1 MHACRPAVDIGNI
14 LVLLLMGSISGLLAG
29 FFGVGG
35 GIVLIPFLLYYFQ
48 STGVTSLV
56 ATHLTFG
63 TSLMVIVFSSLA
75 ASYQFYRNGQVIWRA
90 VLIIGLTSAV
100 GAFGGSMLAG
110 ALEGKTL
117 QRIFAVLVIV
127 AALRLLVEARKPRG
141 KAGPNLAIPGL
152 AGTGLAVGLASSL
165 AGIGGGAISIPIMY
179 TILRFP
185 LKRAIGTSSATIV
198 ITALAS
204 VIGYIVGGW
213 GNPLL
218 PGGTVGYVDV
228 LHALPIILGTVP
240 SASLGAH
247 LAEKTSSSVLKKV
260 FGIFLLVVAARMLF
274 L

>member
-1 MHACRPAVDIGNI
+1 MDIGSI
-14 LVLLLMGSISGLLAG
+14 LVLLLIGCISGLLAG

-48 STGVTSLV
+48 SSGVTSLV
-56 ATHLTFG
+56 ATHVTFG
-63 TSLMVIVFSSLA
+63 TSLMVILFSSLA
-75 ASYQFYRNGQVIWRA
+75 SSYQYYRNSQVLWRA
-90 VLIIGLTSAV
+90 VLVIGLASVV

-117 QRIFAVLVIV
+117 QRIFAILVGV
-127 AALRLLVEARKPRG
+127 AAIRLLVNSRKPRG
-141 KAGPNLAIPGL
+141 NPEPNLAIPGL

-165 AGIGGGAISIPIMY
+165 AGIGGGVLSIPIMY
-179 TILRFP
+179 SILHFP

-204 VIGYIVGGW
+204 VVGYIVGGW

-218 PGGTVGYVDV
+218 PEGTLGYVDV

-240 SASLGAH
+240 FASLGAH
-247 LAEKTSSSVLKKV
+247 LAEKTGSSVLKKG
-260 FGIFLLVVAARMLF
+260 FGFFLLVVATKMLF